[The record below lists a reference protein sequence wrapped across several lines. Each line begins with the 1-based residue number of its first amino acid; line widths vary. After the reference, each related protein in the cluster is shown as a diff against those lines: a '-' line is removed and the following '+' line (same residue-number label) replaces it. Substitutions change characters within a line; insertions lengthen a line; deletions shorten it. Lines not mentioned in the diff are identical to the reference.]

1 MLMLK
6 TNKGGQKKIYHFQF
20 CHIVIVYIHF
30 FFGSHSKRFFLYK
43 NIRKK
48 ICFWKIK
55 GQIIGE
61 RHVLTI
67 QKVLFYLQHLNRI
80 SKYFELFCLCKR
92 QVHSLDSAKN
102 LVLPQKYYIR
112 KCYLK
117 SINNI
122 KYIRRRI
129 FDGIS

>member
-1 MLMLK
+1 MK
-6 TNKGGQKKIYHFQF
+6 DKRSNHWGKA
-20 CHIVIVYIHF
+20 CVDD
-30 FFGSHSKRFFLYK
+30 SKSF
-43 NIRKK
+43 I
-48 ICFWKIK
+48 
-55 GQIIGE
+55 
-61 RHVLTI
+61 
-67 QKVLFYLQHLNRI
+67 LFTTFKWD